1 MKLKQLFCRHKKL
14 TAVGIYQKI
23 LETCQVETTKYTQ
36 VKTCI
41 VCKCDKCGKEF
52 EFGGQELQTL
62 RNQRVKDVNI
72 DNVYKNKLWGS
83 WW

>member
-23 LETCQVETTKYTQ
+23 LETYQDEITKYTQ
-36 VKTCI
+36 VKICI
-41 VCKCDKCGKEF
+41 VCKCDRCGKEF
-52 EFGGQELQTL
+52 EYDGFEIQNL
-62 RNQRVKDVNI
+62 RYYNIKKINI
-72 DNVYKNKLWGS
+72 DNVLDSNLWGK